1 MYMYHESV
9 PTPSLKCR
17 PNIVILGSRNGQYH
31 QNLMQKRQND
41 VKVSWQMPSWISE
54 PYVVW

>member
-1 MYMYHESV
+1 MYHESV

-17 PNIVILGSRNGQYH
+17 PNIVILGSRRNGQYH

-41 VKVSWQMPSWISE
+41 VKVS
-54 PYVVW
+54 